1 VLTPFFNFLENEMI
15 ALMIDALKAQTE
27 LMNRLIGMVDVE
39 IEIDVYE
46 EDELEE
52 GPLSEEEIAEW
63 VVVPEGTDSD
73 LVIDIVRQVEEIYG
87 ITDEEF
93 DWEEAEEEF
102 TEL

>member
-1 VLTPFFNFLENEMI
+1 MI

>member
-1 VLTPFFNFLENEMI
+1 MI

-27 LMNRLIGMVDVE
+27 LMNRLIGMVD
-39 IEIDVYE
+39 IEFDIYE
-46 EDELEE
+46 EEDDELEE

-63 VVVPEGTDSD
+63 VIVPEGIDSD

-93 DWEEAEEEF
+93 DWEEEEEF
-102 TEL
+102 IEL

>member
-1 VLTPFFNFLENEMI
+1 MI

-27 LMNRLIGMVDVE
+27 LMNRLIGMVD
-39 IEIDVYE
+39 IEFDIYE
-46 EDELEE
+46 EEDDELEE

-63 VVVPEGTDSD
+63 VIVPEGTDSD

-93 DWEEAEEEF
+93 DWEEEEEF
-102 TEL
+102 IEL

>member
-1 VLTPFFNFLENEMI
+1 MI

-39 IEIDVYE
+39 FEIDVYE

-52 GPLSEEEIAEW
+52 GPLSEEEISEW
-63 VVVPEGTDSD
+63 IDVPEGTDSD

-87 ITDEEF
+87 IG
-93 DWEEAEEEF
+93 EEEEWEDVEEDPI
-102 TEL
+102 EL